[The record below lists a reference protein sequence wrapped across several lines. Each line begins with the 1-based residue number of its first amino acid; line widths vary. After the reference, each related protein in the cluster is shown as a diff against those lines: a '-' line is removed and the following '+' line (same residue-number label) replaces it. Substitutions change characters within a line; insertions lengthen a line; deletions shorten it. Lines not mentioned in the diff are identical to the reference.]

1 MKNNLLKKVLRNTAA
16 KLIAAFLMSGAVQES
31 HAVVFLWNNTG
42 SNWTSPTSW
51 TNGVQPSFT
60 SSSTT
65 TDEITFGNYGANN
78 NTVILTSTRAAKN
91 ITFSTNANP
100 YLINSFNGAQ
110 TLSSSGGITNN
121 STAIQ
126 TFNILVENANNS
138 NTWFQ
143 TSGGS
148 LVFNNNVGLTTASSS
163 TARTLTLAGGGTF
176 TFNAGITQGLSTGGK
191 LSINNAGGIVN
202 LNAANTMGGGTVISA
217 GTVNISNSQALGTGI
232 VELGATTGTTYGNSI
247 LNNTKGSALTLTG
260 LTGVLW
266 SGTTPAGI
274 QIGTSSSTAANN
286 IDFGNGLVT
295 TTTSRQMNIAG
306 TGVTISMGTLTTT
319 GTGNGYTFQF
329 DGTGNTIDLDG
340 WKISSAATPSQ
351 NVIHQLKG
359 TANLNMG
366 TIENGTAGWVNGIE
380 VNGGG
385 VNRFTGNNTYT
396 GTTSYL
402 NGSNIVI
409 GDNSAATGAVSVA
422 GASGSGKMPYL
433 RLDNVNG
440 ISSSS
445 IISGST
451 STSTTGTIDFN
462 GGTNYVFNSFGGN
475 NMFFTNSY
483 NQAATVTFT
492 NAANTVTSSAAGSG
506 GRQLINNS
514 TNLTIVFNG
523 NVDIG
528 SSSTGL
534 SDTFGGAGD
543 WNIKGGASSTTVGSV
558 RGLNKTGTGKLTLE
572 GVSSYNGDT
581 TISGGT
587 LLVTSGGSIIGS
599 TAQLSGGLLDARG
612 TIGDVVQNGGVFD
625 LRGTAGTFTLFT
637 GTANVFSGG
646 TLGSSSLNGGTLL
659 DSGSIGNTVVGVGST
674 LDIKSGGTASKVTA
688 NGGTL
693 LISGSTL
700 QTEVNSGTATVNTG
714 GNGGSTTI
722 NGSTLDVYGS
732 IAANTINAGGRLNIK
747 TGGTATGTSTVGGGT
762 LLVEGTAGTVVVN
775 SGTATVNSGGTIGS
789 TTINGSLLSVNG
801 NAGDVLV
808 NTGGT
813 LGGSGSVQGLTLN
826 GGTVA
831 PGNSPG
837 LLTAYELNG
846 SNGTFQFQLGAP
858 TTRGTTYDAINV
870 STLLT
875 LGASTSWTFE
885 TLDNY
890 SFQMNDS
897 YDLFNFASIEA
908 SAFDVNTLLAALP
921 NLDTA
926 NSNLKWDANS
936 FTTDGVVNVIPEPS
950 TFSLLLGGGIVLIG
964 LRIVRRNKCKLPTR
978 F

>member
-51 TNGVQPSFT
+51 TNGIQPSST

-143 TSGGS
+143 TAGGG
-148 LVFNNNVGLTTASSS
+148 LVFNNVASLTTASSS
-163 TARTLTLAGGGTF
+163 TSRTLTLAGDGSF
-176 TFNAGITQGLSTGGK
+176 TFNNELKQGGLSTAGIVKYIGAGTVTMNGTNT
-191 LSINNAGGIVN
+191 LAGGFEI
-202 LNAANTMGGGTVISA
+202 TGGGTVV
-217 GTVNISNSQALGTGI
+217 VNG
-232 VELGATTGTTYGNSI
+232 TTGLGQ
-247 LNNTKGSALTLTG
+247 G
-260 LTGVLW
+260 L
-266 SGTTPAGI
+266 I
-274 QIGTSSSTAANN
+274 N
-286 IDFGNGLVT
+286 IT
-295 TTTSRQMNIAG
+295 
-306 TGVTISMGTLTTT
+306 
-319 GTGNGYTFQF
+319 
-329 DGTGNTIDLDG
+329 
-340 WKISSAATPSQ
+340 
-351 NVIHQLKG
+351 
-359 TANLNMG
+359 
-366 TIENGTAGWVNGIE
+366 
-380 VNGGG
+380 NGGSKLI
-385 VNRFTGNNTYT
+385 VN
-396 GTTSYL
+396 
-402 NGSNIVI
+402 
-409 GDNSAATGAVSVA
+409 
-422 GASGSGKMPYL
+422 
-433 RLDNVNG
+433 
-440 ISSSS
+440 
-445 IISGST
+445 
-451 STSTTGTIDFN
+451 STTGLS
-462 GGTNYVFNSFGGN
+462 VLNSFKGSSSLAAMSTVDLAGSNSVATTTYAVNQYQGGN
-475 NMFFTNSY
+475 M
-483 NQAATVTFT
+483 TFT
-492 NAANTVTSSAAGSG
+492 NHGGYKTILEFTNGANILTPSTGTSG
-506 GRQLINNS
+506 GRRLFNNS
-514 TNLTIVFNG
+514 TNLTVQFDG
-523 NVDIG
+523 TLDIG
-528 SSSTGL
+528 GTTA
-534 SDTFGGAGD
+534 DTSLLGGAGD
-543 WNIKGGASSTTVGSV
+543 FIFKGSLFNTAAVL
-558 RGLNKTGTGKLTLE
+558 RGLTKSGTGTATLQA
-572 GVSSYNGDT
+572 VNAYNGDT
-581 TISGGT
+581 TIQEGT
-587 LLVTSGGSIIGS
+587 LLVDTASSIASSAAVVAGGTLRVKGTAGTVAANSGFLTVDSGGTIGNTSIGVSTVVNMNGTAGTITQGGGTLDLRGTGS
-599 TAQLSGGLLDARG
+599 TFSMSAGTATVYSGGLLG
-612 TIGDVVQNGGVFD
+612 NSTLTGGSLLNSGIVGETTIATGSTFDVK
-625 LRGTAGTFTLFT
+625 T
-637 GTANVFSGG
+637 GG
-646 TLGSSSLNGGTLL
+646 TSSKATVNGGTLIVG
-659 DSGSIGNTVVGVGST
+659 GSVAQTV
-674 LDIKSGGTASKVTA
+674 I
-688 NGGTL
+688 
-693 LISGSTL
+693 
-700 QTEVNSGTATVNTG
+700 NSGTATVNLG
-714 GNGGSTTI
+714 GNSGITTV
-722 NGSTLDVYGS
+722 NGSTLDVYG
-732 IAANTINAGGRLNIK
+732 NTGVSTVNTGGRLNVK
-747 TGGTATGTSTVGGGT
+747 SGGSLLGTSTVGGGT
-762 LLVEGTAGTVVVN
+762 LLVEGTAGTVVFN

-950 TFSLLLGGGIVLIG
+950 TFSLLLGGASVLIG